1 MFFHCAFQLISNCSW
16 VILIWLKNN
25 TKNTV
30 NLQNKTQSKHDNIIK
45 NMFFYMSYLFLQINS
60 SYLCGNQDTFNII
73 HVFTITFD
81 QLNASLMN
89 MINRNCLK
97 NIQYVYLYTYFN
109 FDGFVLFSY
118 YPGLHLAWLFQW
130 IQELLHFLY
139 FKLKL
144 NVHRVMCL
152 FL

>member
-1 MFFHCAFQLISNCSW
+1 
-16 VILIWLKNN
+16 
-25 TKNTV
+25 
-30 NLQNKTQSKHDNIIK
+30 
-45 NMFFYMSYLFLQINS
+45 MSYLFLQINS

-109 FDGFVLFSY
+109 FDGFVCFVFVLPWFTFSLVVSVDPRAITLFI
-118 YPGLHLAWLFQW
+118 LQA
-130 IQELLHFLY
+130 
-139 FKLKL
+139 
-144 NVHRVMCL
+144 
-152 FL
+152 